1 LDHQTLAYDK
11 FNVLIWLRRA
21 DPDCPLVKSAIEV
34 IQTAYPSFGEPEYPE
49 FDSWH
54 GRAGFVDPTEGFD
67 FDRILLEQPE
77 QFVKEFLQA
86 NDGNTRRNLWSFHR
100 CLPTLF
106 KRDKEW
112 GKGFV
117 ETLARKSVTGEE
129 IWIGVFQGWRDALDT
144 NEDWQWIIGVIEQ
157 LPHESAI
164 YAGIANLLTHGFEK
178 RRDDWDEDTIDRAA
192 SLLDRA
198 WNLCKSEK
206 TTPDDN
212 YGDWLTTAINHVGG
226 WIGEFWVHYCSHLR
240 QRAGDNWQGIP
251 PSLQSM
257 MVEAL
262 CGTNRVKIHARIAL
276 TQWIGYLFAWDR
288 DFAVEHLVPLLDW
301 RRDPVVAQQSW
312 SVLLNYKQ
320 GTSKELETQL
330 LPFYR
335 QCAEQIAPML
345 KDATEKSEQFDE
357 DSLSGHLVSHVM
369 WARRFSFWAGVLE
382 VGSNGEA

>member
-1 LDHQTLAYDK
+1 MLTFSNNNTVFPLIFAERLLAVRR
-11 FNVLIWLRRA
+11 VLTNQFGLRSR
-21 DPDCPLVKSAIEV
+21 
-34 IQTAYPSFGEPEYPE
+34 T
-49 FDSWH
+49 
-54 GRAGFVDPTEGFD
+54 
-67 FDRILLEQPE
+67 
-77 QFVKEFLQA
+77 
-86 NDGNTRRNLWSFHR
+86 
-100 CLPTLF
+100 
-106 KRDKEW
+106 
-112 GKGFV
+112 
-117 ETLARKSVTGEE
+117 
-129 IWIGVFQGWRDALDT
+129 
-144 NEDWQWIIGVIEQ
+144 
-157 LPHESAI
+157 
-164 YAGIANLLTHGFEK
+164 
-178 RRDDWDEDTIDRAA
+178 
-192 SLLDRA
+192 
-198 WNLCKSEK
+198 
-206 TTPDDN
+206 N

-357 DSLSGHLVSHVM
+357 DSLRHLGDQLAMLATQVIPNPVESGFFRDFLPLLSDEVRGSLAFGIGNQLEQFEEADCQKLWNTWLKRYLDLRLVGVPVALSTTETKHMLKWCLQLGSEFSEAVDRISRMPQNGVRAFGLVKSLAESRAVDQSPLAACRLAIAALQAEDHPHLHDSLVTLHGKFKQTI
-369 WARRFSFWAGVLE
+369 RRTSEFQRYEELLYLRGWKKKADRHGLWGGVR
-382 VGSNGEA
+382 